1 MFPLFTACIHS
12 SQTSNV
18 PNNNNREKCFVAESA
33 HVFAEPGRD
42 VVVGGG
48 AHIGADVFLHGPV
61 TLEEGVAVNARCH
74 IDGGSR
80 GVLIGKNSR
89 LGPEC
94 YMFAFNHGIDPGVD
108 IKDQQVSSEGIIVGQ
123 DCWLGAAV
131 CVTDGVRIG
140 DHAVIGMGAVV
151 TGDVPEWAV
160 MGGNPARQIGDRRT
174 WASRRDKADDA
185 GGDDAA
191 VS

>member
-1 MFPLFTACIHS
+1 LFPLFTACIHS

-89 LGPEC
+89 LGPGC